1 MNIRK
6 FFKRLLAPHE
16 TPPPAV
22 DGRPHV
28 AGSESDHLNPAGGGS
43 SSLPDISHTCRPI
56 TREYVEDAISWE
68 TVEDLVESVGLDL
81 DELAAL
87 PTEEFFDVARKKPLE
102 LIALLQ
108 IHGLA
113 HLTFLVF
120 PADVTITVLGRAFGV
135 DPAPFLALDPDEGS
149 AAFRE
154 RIYGSAAFIE
164 DMPAENGPAVLL
176 EALYS
181 GDFPDA
187 VRWFTGGNAP
197 FLQ

>member
-1 MNIRK
+1 MSTRK
-6 FFKRLLAPHE
+6 VSERKAAPHE

-22 DGRPHV
+22 CGRPHV
-28 AGSESDHLNPAGGGS
+28 AVLKSDQLPPAGGGS
-43 SSLPDISHTCRPI
+43 LPAPDISCVCVPI
-56 TREYVEDAISWE
+56 TPDYVQDVVSLE
-68 TVEDLVESVGLDL
+68 TEEKLSERIGLRF

-87 PTEEFFDVARKKPLE
+87 PTEDFYAVARKKPLE
-102 LIALLQ
+102 LIVLLQ
-108 IHGLA
+108 IYGLA

-120 PADVTITVLGRAFGV
+120 PEDVTITVLGRVFGV